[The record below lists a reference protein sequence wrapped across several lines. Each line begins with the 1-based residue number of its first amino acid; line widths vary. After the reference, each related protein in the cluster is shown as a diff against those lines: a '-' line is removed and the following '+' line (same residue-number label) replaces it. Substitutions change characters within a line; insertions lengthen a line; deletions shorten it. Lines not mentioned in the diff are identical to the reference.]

1 LRQTFSV
8 SILRDCN
15 RFFPEQFPVSEF
27 YPSIPMQDLRRL
39 LKYLLPHSGT
49 FVIATLAMIVVSVLE
64 IAIGALVVPIFDQ
77 AFAQAGGQR
86 TATLFGLQKLI
97 PQSGLAAWR
106 TIALLLIGFTLVK
119 GIAEYASTYLM
130 AYIGQSS
137 ILHLRQDL
145 YSHVLAQSAA
155 FFERHRTNYLV
166 SRLIS
171 SAAAIETAVTHTLR
185 DMLRES
191 FTLVAFLIATFY
203 YNWRL
208 TLGSLLIA
216 PPIAWLTIRFGSSLR
231 NLARESFE
239 GSKYLTDTAQE
250 ALANQ
255 NIVKAYRAES
265 RERKRFAGVAQRI
278 RRANLRSASI
288 AGMSPPI
295 IEFIGILFVAA
306 LLFFGERE
314 IRLGR
319 MNQAQFL
326 TFLIFLFRSY
336 DPMRKLSRLQNSMVQ
351 ALAAARHVWEV
362 MDERAEIPE
371 KPNAV
376 ALPPLNEKIDFRHVC
391 FGYANEA
398 RTVLQDV
405 SLSVPVGNM
414 VALVGESG
422 GGKSTLTKL
431 LPRFHDPT
439 SGAILWDGIDLRD
452 ARVTSLR
459 RHIALVTQ
467 ETILFNDTV
476 RYNITYGRRDATD
489 EEIHAAARTA
499 LAHDFIS
506 ELPNGYDTIIGERGI
521 FLSGGQR
528 QRLAIAR
535 AVLIDAPVLILDE
548 ATSALDAESEQLVQ
562 RAIANLIRNRT
573 TIVIAH
579 RLSTVRR
586 ADMIVVMEGGQ
597 IIERGTHA
605 ELLARG
611 GQYQRLYELQFADEE
626 EELVSSEQ

>member
-1 LRQTFSV
+1 MS
-8 SILRDCN
+8 
-15 RFFPEQFPVSEF
+15 
-27 YPSIPMQDLRRL
+27 DLRRL
-39 LKYLLPHSGT
+39 LRYLLPHNGT
-49 FVIATLAMIVVSVLE
+49 FAVATLAMIVVAVLE
-64 IAIGALVVPIFDQ
+64 TATSALIVPIFDQ
-77 AFAQAGGQR
+77 AFAHGGAHSA
-86 TATLFGLQKLI
+86 ATPFGLQRLI
-97 PQSGLAAWR
+97 PASGLAAWR
-106 TIALLLIGFTLVK
+106 MIALLLVGFTIVK
-119 GIAEYASTYLM
+119 GIAEYFSTYLM

-137 ILHLRQDL
+137 VLSLRQDL
-145 YSHVLAQSAA
+145 YSHLLSQSAA

-171 SAAAIETAVTHTLR
+171 SAAAIEAAVTHTLR
-185 DMLRES
+185 DMLREG
-191 FTLVAFLIATFY
+191 FTLIAFMAASFY
-203 YNWRL
+203 VSWRL

-216 PPIAWLTIRFGSSLR
+216 PPVAGLTMRFGRSLR
-231 NLARESFE
+231 KLARESFE
-239 GSKYLTDTAQE
+239 GNKYLTDTAQE

-255 NIVKAYRAES
+255 NIVKAYRGEE
-265 RERKRFAGVAQRI
+265 RERSRFTAVALRV

-295 IEFIGILFVAA
+295 IELIGVLFIAV

-319 MNQAQFL
+319 MDMAQFL
-326 TFLIFLFRSY
+326 LFIFLLFRSY
-336 DPMRKLSRLQNSMVQ
+336 DPMRKLSRLQNSMSQ

-362 MDERAEIPE
+362 LDEHAEIPE
-371 KPNAV
+371 VTSAIN
-376 ALPPLNEKIDFRHVC
+376 LPPLRQRIEFREVH

-398 RTVLQDV
+398 RPVLRGV
-405 SLSVPVGNM
+405 SLTVPAGRM

-439 SGAILWDGIDLRD
+439 SGAVLWDGIDLRD
-452 ARVTSLR
+452 ARVASLR
-459 RHIALVTQ
+459 RQIALVTQ
-467 ETILFNDTV
+467 ETVLFNDTV
-476 RYNITYGRRDATD
+476 RYNISYGRPDATD
-489 EEIHAAARTA
+489 EQIREAARTA
-499 LAHDFIS
+499 FAHGFIMD
-506 ELPNGYDTIIGERGI
+506 LPNGYDTVIGERGI

-535 AVLIDAPVLILDE
+535 AVLIDAPVLVLDE

-562 RAIANLIRNRT
+562 RAIANLIRDRT

-586 ADMIVVMEGGQ
+586 ADLIVVMERGQ
-597 IIERGTHA
+597 IIEQGTHA

-626 EELVSSEQ
+626 EEEELSVVSGQ